1 MPSLR
6 LRHAALAAAVVAAVL
21 PAGASAGRVV
31 LEDALPASG
40 STRVTIAARGPAAFT
55 IVVRAPADGRT
66 RLFLLG
72 RHAPR
77 GGPLIDTRTYG
88 CRRSGSALVCRGS
101 YEPLPAGA
109 YTFEI
114 VRSAGTRRGAVLLTV
129 RW

>member
-1 MPSLR
+1 MPPLPLR
-6 LRHAALAAAVVAAVL
+6 RAALATAVLDAAL

-31 LEDALPASG
+31 LEDAVPRSG
-40 STRVTIAARGPAAFT
+40 STRVTITARGPAAFT
-55 IVVRAPADGRT
+55 VVLRAPADGRT

-72 RHAPR
+72 RRAPR

-109 YTFEI
+109 YTFE
-114 VRSAGTRRGAVLLTV
+114 VARSAGSRPGTVLLTV